1 MTTPAKLDRA
11 SLRRARDLMLE
22 RGEVPLGYLVSALLA
37 RSWRRSFEAGL
48 TPQGRLPD
56 ACRVDAAEL
65 ARITERQRDL
75 IANARPVMEYL
86 HAQTRESGSMVILA
100 DDKGVLLQAL
110 GDPGFLSRADRV
122 ALAPG
127 ASWLERHRG
136 TNAIGTALAEARP
149 LVVHGG
155 EHFLE
160 RNGFLSCAS
169 VPLSGPDGRLLG
181 VLDISGDERQH
192 HPHTFG
198 LVRAAAQMV
207 ENRLFDSHHAKN
219 LRIRFHSMAE
229 GIGTFAEGI
238 AALSDD
244 GWIIGA
250 NPAGLELL
258 GLRSADLKITPLARI
273 LQLRLSDLFDWNRR
287 RPGEPMLVA
296 RVDGSRLFVRLEMPQ
311 QGRLI
316 VSAPGVAGSAAPPAT
331 SAAGVRPRSALAALD
346 TGDVRLTAAIEKA
359 QKLIGKPIALLL
371 QGESGVGK
379 ESFARAFHASGPRH
393 DGPFVAVNLAALQD
407 SLIEAELFGYA
418 PTLCREGALGR
429 IREAN
434 GGTLF
439 LDEIESLPF
448 AIQARF
454 LKVMQDRRITP
465 LGGESEPVDF
475 VLISATHSNLKACID
490 AGRFDADLYYRIN
503 GLTLQLLPL
512 RERKDFPALVARLL
526 EELAPDRG
534 VSLEPAVATAFAE
547 YRWPGNLRQLTNA
560 LRTACVLLGN
570 DDTRIGW
577 QHLPDDLAEEL
588 RWQVPAPAGGDA
600 AATENLRELSQT
612 TISRAIALSHGNMS
626 EAARRLGISR
636 NTLYRRMNSK
646 S

>member
-1 MTTPAKLDRA
+1 MTTPAKTDRA

-22 RGEVPLGYLVSALLA
+22 RGDVPLGYLVSALLA
-37 RSWRRSFEAGL
+37 RSWRRSVDAGL
-48 TPQGRLPD
+48 APDGRLPD
-56 ACRVDAAEL
+56 ACRLDANEL
-65 ARITERQRDL
+65 ARVTERQRDL
-75 IANARPVMEYL
+75 IAHARPVMEYL
-86 HAQTRESGSMVILA
+86 HAQTRDSGSMVILA

-110 GDPGFLSRADRV
+110 GDPDFLTRAERV

-127 ASWLERHRG
+127 ASWHERHRG
-136 TNAIGTALAEARP
+136 TNAIGTALAEGRP

-169 VPLSGPDGRLLG
+169 VPLTAPDGRPLG

-207 ENRLFDSHHAKN
+207 ENRLFDAHHTRSV
-219 LRIRFHSMAE
+219 RIRFHTMAE

-238 AALSDD
+238 AALTDD

-250 NPAGLELL
+250 NQAGLALL
-258 GLRSADLKITPLARI
+258 GLCAADLKVTPLERI
-273 LQLRLSDLFDWNRR
+273 LRLRMTDLFDWSHR

-296 RVDGSRLFVRLEMPQ
+296 RIDGQRLFVRLEPA
-311 QGRLI
+311 L
-316 VSAPGVAGSAAPPAT
+316 SARPAATSTASAAVASAAP
-331 SAAGVRPRSALAALD
+331 SARPRSALDALD
-346 TGDVRLTAAIEKA
+346 TGDERLTAAIEKA
-359 QKLIGKPIALLL
+359 HKLIGKPIALLL
-371 QGESGVGK
+371 QGEPGVGK

-393 DGPFVAVNLAALQD
+393 DGPFISVNLAALQD
-407 SLIEAELFGYA
+407 NLIEADLFGYA

-439 LDEIESLPF
+439 LDEIETLPR
-448 AIQARF
+448 ALQARF
-454 LKVMQDRRITP
+454 LKVLQERRITP
-465 LGGESEPVDF
+465 LGGEPEPIDF
-475 VLISATHSNLKACID
+475 VLISATHSNLKTDIE

-512 RERKDFPALVARLL
+512 RERKDFPAIVARLL
-526 EELAPDRG
+526 EELAPERG
-534 VSLEPAVATAFAE
+534 ISLEPAVATAFAE
-547 YRWPGNLRQLTNA
+547 YPWPGNLRQLSNA
-560 LRTACVLLGN
+560 LRAACVLL
-570 DDTRIGW
+570 DDGETRIGW

-588 RWQVPAPAGGDA
+588 RWPVPPAQSTA
-600 AATENLRELSQT
+600 AEATENLRELSQA
-612 TISRAIALSHGNMS
+612 TITRAIALSHGNMS

-646 S
+646 G

>member
-1 MTTPAKLDRA
+1 MISPVKSDRA
-11 SLRRARDLMLE
+11 SLRRARELMLE
-22 RGEVPLGYLVSALLA
+22 RGEVPLGYLVSTLLA
-37 RSWRRSFEAGL
+37 KSWRRSVDAGL
-48 TPQGRLPD
+48 APEGRLPD
-56 ACRVDAAEL
+56 ACRLDANEL
-65 ARITERQRDL
+65 ARATERQREL

-100 DDKGVLLQAL
+100 DDRGVLLQAL
-110 GDPGFLSRADRV
+110 GDPDFLSRADRV

-169 VPLSGPDGRLLG
+169 VPLSAPDGRLLG

-219 LRIRFHSMAE
+219 LRIRFHPMAE

-238 AALSDD
+238 AALTED

-250 NPAGLELL
+250 NPAGLALL
-258 GLRSADLKITPLARI
+258 GLSAGDLNVTPLERI
-273 LQLRLSDLFDWNRR
+273 LQLRLNDLFDWNRR

-296 RVDGSRLFVRLEMPQ
+296 RVDGNRLFVRLEPVLA
-311 QGRLI
+311 GR
-316 VSAPGVAGSAAPPAT
+316 SAAPVSVAT
-331 SAAGVRPRSALAALD
+331 GVRPRSALDALD
-346 TGDVRLTAAIEKA
+346 TGDERLTAAIEKA
-359 QKLIGKPIALLL
+359 NKLIGKPIALLL

-379 ESFARAFHASGPRH
+379 ESFARAFHASGPRQ

-429 IREAN
+429 IREAH

-439 LDEIESLPF
+439 LDEIESMPR

-454 LKVMQDRRITP
+454 LKVMQDRRTTP
-465 LGGESEPVDF
+465 LGGEPEPADF
-475 VLISATHSNLKACID
+475 VLISATHSNLKANIE
-490 AGRFDADLYYRIN
+490 AGTFDADLYYRIN

-512 RERKDFPALVARLL
+512 RERKDFPAVVARLL

-534 VSLEPAVATAFAE
+534 VSLEPAVASAFAE
-547 YRWPGNLRQLTNA
+547 YSWPGNLRQLSNA
-560 LRTACVLLGN
+560 LRAACALLDAGE
-570 DDTRIGW
+570 TRIGW
-577 QHLPDDLAEEL
+577 QHLADELVEEL
-588 RWQVPAPAGGDA
+588 RWQVRPPPSVDGE
-600 AATENLRELSQT
+600 ATENLRELSQT
-612 TISRAIALSHGNMS
+612 TIARAIALSHGNMS

-636 NTLYRRMNSK
+636 NTLYRRLNAK
-646 S
+646 G

>member
-1 MTTPAKLDRA
+1 MTTPAKPADRA

-22 RGEVPLGYLVSALLA
+22 RGDVPLGYVVSALLA

-48 TPQGRLPD
+48 SPQGRLPD

-86 HAQTRESGSMVILA
+86 HAQTRESGSMVTLA

-110 GDPGFLSRADRV
+110 GDPGFLGRADRV

-160 RNGFLSCAS
+160 RNGFLSCAA
-169 VPLSGPDGRLLG
+169 VPLSAPDGRLIG

-207 ENRLFDSHHAKN
+207 ENRLFDSYHAKN

-238 AALSDD
+238 AALSED

-250 NPAGLELL
+250 NPAGLALL
-258 GLRSADLKITPLARI
+258 GLCPGDLKITPLTRI
-273 LQLRLSDLFDWNRR
+273 LQLRLADLFDWNRR

-296 RVDGSRLFVRLEMPQ
+296 RADGSRLFVRLEPVQ
-311 QGRLI
+311 LGRSI
-316 VSAPGVAGSAAPPAT
+316 VSAPGAADAAPAPA
-331 SAAGVRPRSALAALD
+331 ARPRSALDALD
-346 TGDVRLTAAIEKA
+346 TGDGRLTAAIEKA
-359 QKLIGKPIALLL
+359 HKLIGKPIALLL

-429 IREAN
+429 IREAH

-439 LDEIESLPF
+439 LDEIEALPR
-448 AIQARF
+448 ALQARF
-454 LKVMQDRRITP
+454 LRVLQDRRITP
-465 LGGESEPVDF
+465 IGGEPEAVDF
-475 VLISATHSNLKACID
+475 VLISATQSKLKDCIE
-490 AGRFDADLYYRIN
+490 AGSFDADLYYRIN
-503 GLTLQLLPL
+503 GLTLQLMPL

-526 EELAPDRG
+526 EELAPERG

-547 YRWPGNLRQLTNA
+547 YQWPGNLRQLTNA
-560 LRTACVLLGN
+560 LRAACVLLG
-570 DDTRIGW
+570 DDENRIEW

-588 RWQVPAPAGGDA
+588 RWQVRAPAGGDA
-600 AATENLRELSQT
+600 AATENLRELSQA

-636 NTLYRRMNSK
+636 NTLYRRMNAK
-646 S
+646 P

>member
-1 MTTPAKLDRA
+1 MATPAKSDRA
-11 SLRRARDLMLE
+11 SLRRARELMLE
-22 RGEVPLGYLVSALLA
+22 RGDVPLGYLVSALLA

-48 TPQGRLPD
+48 SPQGRLPD
-56 ACRVDAAEL
+56 ACRVDASEL
-65 ARITERQRDL
+65 ARISERNREL

-110 GDPGFLSRADRV
+110 GDPDFLSRADRV

-136 TNAIGTALAEARP
+136 TNAIGTALTEGRS

-155 EHFLE
+155 EYFLE

-207 ENRLFDSHHAKN
+207 ENRLFDAYHAKN
-219 LRIRFHSMAE
+219 LRIRFHPMAE

-238 AALSDD
+238 AALSED

-250 NPAGLELL
+250 NPAGLALL
-258 GLRSADLKITPLARI
+258 GLRTGDLRITPLARI
-273 LQLRLSDLFDWNRR
+273 VQLRVSDLFDWNRR

-296 RVDGSRLFVRLEMPQ
+296 RTDGSRLFMRLETPAAVAARPVATPVASQ
-311 QGRLI
+311 
-316 VSAPGVAGSAAPPAT
+316 VAASAPRS
-331 SAAGVRPRSALAALD
+331 RSALDALD
-346 TGDVRLTAAIEKA
+346 TGDARLSAAIEKA
-359 QKLIGKPIALLL
+359 HKLIGKPISLLL
-371 QGESGVGK
+371 QGEAGAGK

-407 SLIEAELFGYA
+407 TLIEAELFGYA

-429 IREAN
+429 IREAH

-439 LDEIESLPF
+439 LDEIESLPRVL
-448 AIQARF
+448 QPRL
-454 LKVMQDRRITP
+454 LKVLQDRRVTP
-465 LGGESEPVDF
+465 IGGESEAVDF
-475 VLISATHSNLKACID
+475 VLISATHSSLKACIE
-490 AGRFDADLYYRIN
+490 AGEFDADLYYRIN

-512 RERKDFPALVARLL
+512 RERKDFQALVARLL
-526 EELAPDRG
+526 EEFAPERG
-534 VSLEPAVATAFAE
+534 VSLEPEVATAFAD
-547 YRWPGNLRQLTNA
+547 YRWPGNLRQLSNA
-560 LRTACVLLGN
+560 LRAACALLG
-570 DDTRIGW
+570 DDETRIGW
-577 QHLPDDLAEEL
+577 QHLADDLVEEL
-588 RWQVPAPAGGDA
+588 RWRVQPPPGDA
-600 AATENLRELSQT
+600 AATENLRELSQA

-636 NTLYRRMNSK
+636 NTLYRRMQAK
-646 S
+646 

>member
-1 MTTPAKLDRA
+1 MTPSAKPDRA

-22 RGEVPLGYLVSALLA
+22 RGDVPLGYLVSALLA
-37 RSWRRSFEAGL
+37 RSWRRSVDAGL
-48 TPQGRLPD
+48 APDGRLPD
-56 ACRVDAAEL
+56 ACRLDAAEL
-65 ARITERQRDL
+65 ARTTERQREL

-100 DDKGVLLQAL
+100 DDKGVLLQTL
-110 GDPGFLSRADRV
+110 GDPDFLTRADRV

-127 ASWLERHRG
+127 ASWHERHRG
-136 TNAIGTALAEARP
+136 TNAIGTALAEGRP

-169 VPLSGPDGRLLG
+169 VPLTAPDGRLLG

-207 ENRLFDSHHAKN
+207 ENRLFDSHHARS
-219 LRIRFHSMAE
+219 LRIRFHAMAE

-250 NPAGLELL
+250 NPAGLALL
-258 GLRSADLKITPLARI
+258 GLRHADLNVTPLERI
-273 LQLRLSDLFDWNRR
+273 LQLRMTDLFDWIRR

-296 RVDGSRLFVRLEMPQ
+296 HADGHRLFVRLEPVLAGRSTATATALPQ
-311 QGRLI
+311 
-316 VSAPGVAGSAAPPAT
+316 A
-331 SAAGVRPRSALAALD
+331 RPRNALDALD
-346 TGDVRLTAAIEKA
+346 TGDERLTAAIEKA
-359 QKLIGKPIALLL
+359 HKLIGKPIALLL
-371 QGESGVGK
+371 QGEPGVGK

-393 DGPFVAVNLAALQD
+393 DGPFVAVNCAALQEN
-407 SLIEAELFGYA
+407 LIEADLFGYA

-429 IREAN
+429 IREAH

-439 LDEIESLPF
+439 LDEIETLPR
-448 AIQARF
+448 ALQARF
-454 LKVMQDRRITP
+454 LKVLQERRITP
-465 LGGESEPVDF
+465 LGGEPEAVDF
-475 VLISATHSNLKACID
+475 VLISATHSNLKTDIE

-512 RERKDFPALVARLL
+512 RERQDFPAVVARLL
-526 EELAPDRG
+526 EELAPNRG

-547 YRWPGNLRQLTNA
+547 YGWPGNLRQLSNA
-560 LRTACVLLGN
+560 VRAACILLN
-570 DDTRIGW
+570 DDETRIGW

-588 RWQVPAPAGGDA
+588 RWQVPPSQSAAGE
-600 AATENLRELSQT
+600 ATENLRELSQA
-612 TISRAIALSHGNMS
+612 TITRAIALSHGNMS

-636 NTLYRRMNSK
+636 NTLYRRMQNK
-646 S
+646 

>member
-1 MTTPAKLDRA
+1 MISPVKTDRA
-11 SLRRARDLMLE
+11 SLRRARELMLE
-22 RGEVPLGYLVSALLA
+22 RGEVPLGYLVSTLLA
-37 RSWRRSFEAGL
+37 KSWRRSVEAGL
-48 TPQGRLPD
+48 APEGRLPD
-56 ACRVDAAEL
+56 ACRLDANEL
-65 ARITERQRDL
+65 ARATERQREL

-100 DDKGVLLQAL
+100 DDRGVLLQAL
-110 GDPGFLSRADRV
+110 GDPDFLSRADRV

-169 VPLSGPDGRLLG
+169 VPLSAPDGRLLG

-207 ENRLFDSHHAKN
+207 ENRLFDAYHAKN
-219 LRIRFHSMAE
+219 LRIRFHTMAE

-238 AALSDD
+238 AALTED

-250 NPAGLELL
+250 NPAGLALL
-258 GLRSADLKITPLARI
+258 GLSTGDLKVTPLERI
-273 LQLRLSDLFDWNRR
+273 LQLRLNDLFDWNRR

-296 RVDGSRLFVRLEMPQ
+296 RVDGHRLFIRLETVLV
-311 QGRLI
+311 GRNTAA
-316 VSAPGVAGSAAPPAT
+316 VSVAP
-331 SAAGVRPRSALAALD
+331 GVRPRSALDALD
-346 TGDVRLTAAIEKA
+346 TGDERLTAAIEKA
-359 QKLIGKPIALLL
+359 HKLIGKPISLLL

-379 ESFARAFHASGPRH
+379 ESFARAFHASGPRQ

-407 SLIEAELFGYA
+407 NLIEAELFGYA

-429 IREAN
+429 IREAH

-439 LDEIESLPF
+439 LDEIETMPR

-454 LKVMQDRRITP
+454 LKVMQDRRTTP
-465 LGGESEPVDF
+465 LGGEPEPADF
-475 VLISATHSNLKACID
+475 VLISATHSNLKANIE
-490 AGRFDADLYYRIN
+490 AGTFDADLYYRIN

-512 RERKDFPALVARLL
+512 RERKDFPAVVARLL

-547 YRWPGNLRQLTNA
+547 YSWPGNLRQLSNA
-560 LRTACVLLGN
+560 LRAACVLLDEGE
-570 DDTRIGW
+570 TRIGW
-577 QHLPDDLAEEL
+577 QHLSDDLAEEL
-588 RWQVPAPAGGDA
+588 RWQVKPAPNADGG
-600 AATENLRELSQT
+600 ATENLRELSQT
-612 TISRAIALSHGNMS
+612 TIARAIALSHGNMS

-636 NTLYRRMNSK
+636 NTLYRRLNAK

>member
-1 MTTPAKLDRA
+1 MISPVKSDRA
-11 SLRRARDLMLE
+11 SLRRARELMLE
-22 RGEVPLGYLVSALLA
+22 RGEVPLGYLVSTLLA
-37 RSWRRSFEAGL
+37 KSWRRSVDAGL
-48 TPQGRLPD
+48 APEGRLPD
-56 ACRVDAAEL
+56 ACRLDAAEL
-65 ARITERQRDL
+65 ARATERQREL

-100 DDKGVLLQAL
+100 DDRGVLLQAL
-110 GDPGFLSRADRV
+110 GDPDFLSRADRV

-169 VPLSGPDGRLLG
+169 VPLSAPDGRLLG

-219 LRIRFHSMAE
+219 LRIRFHPMAE

-238 AALSDD
+238 AALTDD

-250 NPAGLELL
+250 NPAGLALL
-258 GLRSADLKITPLARI
+258 GLSAGDLNVTPLERI
-273 LQLRLSDLFDWNRR
+273 LQLRLNDLFDWNRR

-296 RVDGSRLFVRLEMPQ
+296 RVDGNRLFVRLEPVLA
-311 QGRLI
+311 GRSTAP
-316 VSAPGVAGSAAPPAT
+316 VSVATGA
-331 SAAGVRPRSALAALD
+331 RPRSALDALD
-346 TGDVRLTAAIEKA
+346 TGDERLTAAIEKA
-359 QKLIGKPIALLL
+359 NKLIGKPIALLL

-379 ESFARAFHASGPRH
+379 ESFARAFHASGPRQ

-407 SLIEAELFGYA
+407 SLIEAELFGFA

-429 IREAN
+429 IREAH

-439 LDEIESLPF
+439 LDEIESMPR

-454 LKVMQDRRITP
+454 LKVMQDRRTTP
-465 LGGESEPVDF
+465 LGGEPEAADF
-475 VLISATHSNLKACID
+475 VLISATHSNLKANIE
-490 AGRFDADLYYRIN
+490 AGSFDADLYYRIN

-512 RERKDFPALVARLL
+512 RERKDFPAVVARLL

-547 YRWPGNLRQLTNA
+547 YSWPGNLRQLSNA
-560 LRTACVLLGN
+560 LRAACALLDAGE
-570 DDTRIGW
+570 TRIGW
-577 QHLPDDLAEEL
+577 QHLADDLVEEL
-588 RWQVPAPAGGDA
+588 RWQVRPPPSVDGE
-600 AATENLRELSQT
+600 ATENLRELSQT
-612 TISRAIALSHGNMS
+612 TIARAIALSHGNMS

-636 NTLYRRMNSK
+636 NTLYRRLNAK
-646 S
+646 G

>member
-1 MTTPAKLDRA
+1 MISPVKSDRA
-11 SLRRARDLMLE
+11 SLRRARELMLE
-22 RGEVPLGYLVSALLA
+22 RGEVPLGYLVSTLLA
-37 RSWRRSFEAGL
+37 KSWRRSVDAGL
-48 TPQGRLPD
+48 APEGRLPD
-56 ACRVDAAEL
+56 ACRLDAAEL
-65 ARITERQRDL
+65 ARATERQREL

-100 DDKGVLLQAL
+100 DDRGVLLQAL
-110 GDPGFLSRADRV
+110 GDPDFLSRADRV

-169 VPLSGPDGRLLG
+169 VPLSAPDGRLLG

-219 LRIRFHSMAE
+219 LRIRFHPMAE

-238 AALSDD
+238 AALTDD

-250 NPAGLELL
+250 NPAGLALL
-258 GLRSADLKITPLARI
+258 GLSAGDLNVTPLERI
-273 LQLRLSDLFDWNRR
+273 LQLRLNDLFDWNRR

-296 RVDGSRLFVRLEMPQ
+296 RVDGNRLFVRLEPVLA
-311 QGRLI
+311 GRSTAP
-316 VSAPGVAGSAAPPAT
+316 VSVATGA
-331 SAAGVRPRSALAALD
+331 RPRSALDALD
-346 TGDVRLTAAIEKA
+346 TGDERLTAAIEKA
-359 QKLIGKPIALLL
+359 NKLIGKPIALLL

-407 SLIEAELFGYA
+407 TLIEAELFGYA

-429 IREAN
+429 IREAH

-439 LDEIESLPF
+439 LDEIESLPRVL
-448 AIQARF
+448 QPRL
-454 LKVMQDRRITP
+454 LKVLQDRRVAPI
-465 LGGESEPVDF
+465 GGESEAVDF
-475 VLISATHSNLKACID
+475 VLISATHSNLKASIE
-490 AGRFDADLYYRIN
+490 AGEFDADLYYRIN

-512 RERKDFPALVARLL
+512 RERKDFQALVARLL
-526 EELAPDRG
+526 EEFAPERG
-534 VSLEPAVATAFAE
+534 VSLEPEVATAFAD
-547 YRWPGNLRQLTNA
+547 YRWPGNLRQLANA
-560 LRTACVLLGN
+560 LRAACALLG
-570 DDTRIGW
+570 DDETRIGW
-577 QHLPDDLAEEL
+577 QHLADDLVEEL
-588 RWQVPAPAGGDA
+588 RWRVQPPAGEA
-600 AATENLRELSQT
+600 AATENLRELSQA

-636 NTLYRRMNSK
+636 NTLYRRMQAK
-646 S
+646 